1 MDELEKYKQDII
13 ATHQNRLEY
22 CDGYRSMGSRVVIK
36 CNECDS
42 RFNVIARDVFKEN
55 FKGCLKCLGK
65 EKERERNAERVTCE
79 EQRRKRIE
87 TRTRQRNEKSKR
99 CEAKIIAECSECGA
113 DYVKHNSSYLCC
125 SKACS
130 NKRKNRLK
138 ELRRREVLKN
148 NGKVEYSISIAKL
161 ISERGNC
168 CKLCGGEVDLTDFHI
183 DEGGSYI
190 VGPAYPSVDHIKPV
204 SLGGTHTWDNVQLA
218 HHRCNT
224 LKSDNQ
230 FYAEGNQITMAI

>member
-1 MDELEKYKQDII
+1 MDDLEKYKKDIL
-13 ATHQNRLEY
+13 TRYQNRLEY
-22 CDGYRSMGSRVVIK
+22 CGGYKTVGSRVIIK
-36 CNECDS
+36 CNECGS
-42 RFNVIARDVFKEN
+42 RFNVIARDVLKESFN
-55 FKGCLKCLGK
+55 GCLKCLGK
-65 EKERERNAERVTCE
+65 AKERERETSKVACE

-87 TRTRQRNEKSKR
+87 TRTRQREEKNKQR
-99 CEAKIIAECSECGA
+99 EEKITAECSECGA
-113 DYVKHNSSYLCC
+113 EYVKHNSSYLCC
-125 SKACS
+125 SRVCS
-130 NKRKNRLK
+130 NKRRNRLR
-138 ELRRREVLKN
+138 ELRRREAIKN

-161 ISERGNC
+161 ISEWGNC
-168 CKLCGGEVDLTDFHI
+168 CKLCGGKVDLTDFHI